1 MVAMTLVPEALPP
14 SPTKDDPLR
23 PPSHLAAAAKARGET
38 DAARSAGLDAL
49 RSHLATSAAAVATP
63 ARHGRFLTALAV
75 DVPFLLAF
83 LRWARFSIPAATA
96 RLDRFTAFVAA
107 HPSWAARPST
117 AEVSAVL
124 GVGVLS
130 FTPCTDGRGRTVATL
145 AGGGLE
151 ALIARVGLA
160 AINRVA
166 FWAYA
171 ALLRSPSVSI
181 AGVVQVQH
189 LAGLGWGILGSLR
202 SANGLE
208 GLTTL
213 TSVLPLRLGGIA
225 MVEAPA
231 VMGLAWRL
239 VRKALSPKVRARVR
253 MLPSMD
259 HLAPDV
265 DVRCLPVALGGQCA
279 DAAAYTVELVMAGVV
294 ATPWMELQ

>member
-23 PPSHLAAAAKARGET
+23 PPSHLAAAATARGET

-63 ARHGRFLTALAV
+63 ARHGR
-75 DVPFLLAF
+75 F

>member
-1 MVAMTLVPEALPP
+1 MVAMTLLPEALPP

-23 PPSHLAAAAKARGET
+23 PPPHLAAAATARGET
-38 DAARSAGLDAL
+38 NAARSAGLDAL
-49 RSHLATSAAAVATP
+49 RSHLATSAAAEATP
-63 ARHGRFLTALAV
+63 ARHGRFLTALAA

-83 LRWARFSIPAATA
+83 LRWARFGVPAAIA

-107 HPSWAARPST
+107 HPSWAARPSA

-124 GVGVLS
+124 GVDVLS
-130 FTPCTDGRGRTVATL
+130 FTPCTDGHGRAVATL

-181 AGVVQVQH
+181 VGVVQVQH

-202 SANGLE
+202 SADGLE

-259 HLAPDV
+259 KLAPDV

-279 DAAAYTVELVMAGVV
+279 DAPTYTVELVMAGVV